1 MLIQKAI
8 RFLLILG
15 AASAPAT
22 ILADDLLRAS
32 PESQGVD
39 TGKVLEFI
47 DAADKKVN
55 SMHSFM
61 MLRNGKV
68 VAEAWWAP
76 ESPDKPHV
84 LWSLSKSFTSTAV
97 GFAVAEGKL
106 AVEDPV
112 LKFMKDEELPK
123 EVSSNL
129 KAMKVKDLLTMS
141 TGHQDEP
148 MMRGNTEWIKTFL
161 KHPLPHQPG
170 SHFQYNTPATFMQSV
185 IVKRATG
192 EDILSYLEPRLFQP
206 LGIKSPKWDQS
217 PDGISIGGFGLY
229 LCTEDIAKFGQL
241 YLQKGMWNGK
251 QLIPEDWIAQ
261 ATTKQVA
268 NGSNSTSD
276 WNQGYGYQFWRCRHD
291 AYRGDGKD
299 GQFCIVMPKQSTVV
313 VMTANTMDMQ
323 SELNLVWEHLLP
335 AIQET
340 PLPENPEMTKKLSE
354 RIAGLKAKR

>member
-1 MLIQKAI
+1 MFLRNSIC
-8 RFLLILG
+8 FLLILG
-15 AASAPAT
+15 VASAPAT
-22 ILADDLLRAS
+22 TLADDLLRAS

-39 TGKVLEFI
+39 SAKILEFI
-47 DAADKKVN
+47 DTADKKVN

-76 ESPDKPHV
+76 ESSDKPHV